1 MPMIVV
7 NTRFKIA
14 VSQGNEV
21 ISFEPGV
28 HEVSDRVAEVAI
40 KHLKVAKPKSKT
52 KGGEN
57 VDIISGKAAAEN

>member
-21 ISFEPGV
+21 ISFEPGEY
-28 HEVSDRVAEVAI
+28 EVSDRVAEVAI
-40 KHLKVAKPKSKT
+40 KHLKVAKAKSKT

-57 VDIISGKAAAEN
+57 ADISSGKAKAEN